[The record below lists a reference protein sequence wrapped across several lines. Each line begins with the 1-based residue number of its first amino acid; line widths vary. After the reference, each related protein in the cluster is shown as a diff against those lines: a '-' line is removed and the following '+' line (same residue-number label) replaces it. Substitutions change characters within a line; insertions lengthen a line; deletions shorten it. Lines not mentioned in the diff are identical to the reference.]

1 MTAYDRVRR
10 HVRQAGGINH
20 RKMGVQKKLSL
31 AVTPAKSLL
40 VDNDGVFDPY
50 LRLRR
55 RYEAD
60 HAAQMHDVFQGM
72 VSS

>member
-1 MTAYDRVRR
+1 
-10 HVRQAGGINH
+10 
-20 RKMGVQKKLSL
+20 MGVQKKLSL
-31 AVTPAKSLL
+31 AVTPATSLL